1 MTGSCEVRESSDDAA
16 PLPVWSA
23 RRSTTF
29 FYSNTPHLQFS
40 PSFLLISVDYHLFLF
55 SESAICHP
63 NKHHESYLQCDHER
77 PRRCDRRDSQAGN
90 SQDDTGQTL
99 DRCAP

>member
-23 RRSTTF
+23 QTF
-29 FYSNTPHLQFS
+29 DY
-40 PSFLLISVDYHLFLF
+40 FLLQHSTFPILTFILSHLIDYYSILSSATPISH
-55 SESAICHP
+55 S
-63 NKHHESYLQCDHER
+63 NKHPVSYLQCDHER
-77 PRRCDRRDSQAGN
+77 PRRCDRPDSQAGN
-90 SQDDTGQTL
+90 SQDNTGQTL